1 MGAAFSAFCPF
12 TRKAFLL
19 KLIDQSIKQLG
30 NLPINLSLQ
39 GIMARVGAEPERRQS
54 LIEAA
59 AAMIGEHG
67 SLDVSVKDIAAR
79 AGMSPA
85 LAFHYFGGKDEI
97 ITQTMRYLLREFSRE
112 VSAELQLAQ
121 TPGERL
127 DAIIRAS
134 FSQSQFERTTVAA
147 WLVFYLRA
155 YSSPPAAR
163 LLHVY
168 RKRLHSNLVHALL
181 PMASRSAANGLA
193 EAIASLIDGI
203 YIRHALKP
211 DGADRHEALAT
222 CRLATGNL
230 PGITSSVATFDNNP
244 LRGN

>member
-1 MGAAFSAFCPF
+1 
-12 TRKAFLL
+12 
-19 KLIDQSIKQLG
+19 
-30 NLPINLSLQ
+30 
-39 GIMARVGAEPERRQS
+39 MARIGAEPERRQS

-97 ITQTMRYLLREFSRE
+97 ITQTMRHLLREFSRE
-112 VSAELQLAQ
+112 VSAELRHAI
-121 TPGERL
+121 TPQQRL
-127 DAIIRAS
+127 DAIVCAS
-134 FSQSQFERTTVAA
+134 FSPIQFERNTVAA

-155 YSSPPAAR
+155 YSSEPAAR

-168 RKRLHSNLVHALL
+168 HQRLHSNLVHALVPL
-181 PMASRSAANGLA
+181 TGKVEAAGLA
-193 EAIASLIDGI
+193 EVIASLIDGI

-211 DGADRHEALAT
+211 DGANRAQALAT
-222 CRLATGNL
+222 CRLAIGKL
-230 PGITSSVATFDNNP
+230 PGIAGIASSHSNNP
-244 LRGN
+244 HPGN